1 MGRRR
6 TNKRRRRKGGK
17 LGDDAISVIA
27 KWKVK
32 SHRWF
37 QRAMMNHIKENAPA
51 IQQIAAGNS
60 NVRQNVTHLI
70 HSDMQA
76 YDAMMSAMV
85 EHGPGALEDTATFV
99 TMAGKKMVS
108 IGNKGANV
116 VAEYAP
122 GMGQKLH
129 DWFMPILNKSGT
141 DLTAAFNIVKD
152 TVGNGVGWLN
162 LHKPEAPDLTKA
174 KEYVEKIYKNLP
186 TKEKIMGFVKVDGKT
201 FSFVVDGGT
210 AKIKGLGGFMGKI
223 GKYVKDVGSDGLK
236 GAQAV
241 GSAGLKGAQVVGSA
255 GLKGAQVVGS
265 AGLKVAKFTMG
276 GIKYGGKV
284 IWTVGQP
291 FKIIAKGLYK
301 AGAFAGSGMWQ
312 FLVLIGKGLSVFWPV
327 LEFFGKCVGG
337 FFGVLGAILDA
348 FAGGKRKRR
357 TKRRRGR
364 KRGRRRTK
372 KKRRRKRTKR
382 KRRRY

>member
-17 LGDDAISVIA
+17 LGKDAVSVIA
-27 KWKVK
+27 KLKVK

-60 NVRQNVTHLI
+60 NVRQNVTRLT

-76 YDAMMSAMV
+76 YDAMVSAMV
-85 EHGPGALEDTATFV
+85 EHGLGALEDTATFV
-99 TMAGKKMVS
+99 TLAGEKMVS

-152 TVGNGVGWLN
+152 KAGNAVGWLN
-162 LHKPEAPDLTKA
+162 FHKPEAPDLTKA
-174 KEYVEKIYKNLP
+174 TDYVKNIYDKLP

-201 FSFVVDGGT
+201 FSFSVDGGV
-210 AKIKGLGGFMGKI
+210 AKVKGLGSFMGKV
-223 GKYVKDVGSDGLK
+223 GGYVKDKAGVVEQ
-236 GAQAV
+236 GAKAV

-255 GLKGAQVVGS
+255 GLKGAQVG
-265 AGLKVAKFTMG
+265 AKFVMG
-276 GIKYGGKV
+276 GIKIGGKV

-291 FKIIAKGLYK
+291 FVHVAKGLYK
-301 AGAFAGSGMWQ
+301 VGAFAGSGMWQ

-337 FFGVLGAILDA
+337 FFGGLGAILDA
-348 FAGGKRKRR
+348 VSGGKRKRR

-372 KKRRRKRTKR
+372 KKRRRTKK

>member
-17 LGDDAISVIA
+17 LGKDAVSVIA
-27 KWKVK
+27 KLKVK

-60 NVRQNVTHLI
+60 NVRQNVTHLT

-76 YDAMMSAMV
+76 YDAMVSAMV

-99 TMAGKKMVS
+99 TLAGEKMVS

-152 TVGNGVGWLN
+152 KAGNAVGWLN
-162 LHKPEAPDLTKA
+162 FHKPEAPDLTKA
-174 KEYVEKIYKNLP
+174 TDYVKNIYDKLP

-201 FSFVVDGGT
+201 FSFSVDGGV
-210 AKIKGLGGFMGKI
+210 AKVKGLGSFMGKV
-223 GKYVKDVGSDGLK
+223 GGYVKDKAGVVEQ
-236 GAQAV
+236 GAKAV

-265 AGLKVAKFTMG
+265 AGLKGAKFVMG
-276 GIKYGGKV
+276 GIKFGGEVVWKM
-284 IWTVGQP
+284 GQP
-291 FKIIAKGLYK
+291 FAAVVKFFGSGVVKFGGGIVKFLRLFWPIFQFFGSIIMGFFKV
-301 AGAFAGSGMWQ
+301 AGAIADI
-312 FLVLIGKGLSVFWPV
+312 FLR
-327 LEFFGKCVGG
+327 GG
-337 FFGVLGAILDA
+337 
-348 FAGGKRKRR
+348 RKRR
-357 TKRRRGR
+357 TKRRRRR
-364 KRGRRRTK
+364 KRTKKRRRKRTKKKRRRTK
-372 KKRRRKRTKR
+372 KKRRR
-382 KRRRY
+382 Y